1 MEKDSQV
8 YKENKKS
15 IGRFFKSFKFS
26 FEGMRY
32 AFYHEQNLIVMF
44 LMAIIAIVLG
54 LVLKVN
60 YVETLVIILLIGIVI
75 SLEMINTA
83 IEAVVDLHDGDKKS
97 KMGKVAKDSASG
109 AVAFMSVIALIVG
122 LMIFVP
128 KIIDLLK

>member
-1 MEKDSQV
+1 MKKDSQV

-15 IGRFFKSFKFS
+15 LGRFLKSFKFS

-44 LMAIIAIVLG
+44 FVAIIAIVLG
-54 LVLKVN
+54 LVLHVN
-60 YVETLVIILLIGIVI
+60 YVETLVIIILIGVVM

-83 IEAVVDLHDGDKKS
+83 IEAVVDLHDGNKKS
-97 KMGKVAKDSASG
+97 KFGKVAQDSASG